1 MTEQRSYY
9 HSPIGYFE
17 LVATDDGLTGCYFM
31 DETPTVTPTSHPILQ
46 LAVTQLDAYFNKTL
60 QQFTIPLDLKGTAF
74 RQQVWQVL
82 QMIPF
87 GKTISYIDIATQV
100 GNPKASRA
108 IGQANHYNPVPIIV
122 PCHRVINRSGKL
134 GGYGGGLWRKEWLL
148 AHEQTAL

>member
-74 RQQVWQVL
+74 RQQVWQAL

-87 GKTISYIDIATQV
+87 GKTVSYIDIATQV